1 METERQL
8 KDVKRAL
15 EGLRDGFRA
24 ATASATS
31 AATSFS
37 TLSRGGEAGVLARKL
52 ADASDALE
60 DRCRAKAEAALSTQL
75 GAVNDALSQ
84 LGDRAKF
91 ERRKALLLDLDS
103 YKRKVKDLRE
113 KEQRGDR
120 VDHAVVRDKED
131 KLRNAERNFT
141 ECNDELMD
149 EMAAFHEARPE
160 QQEAELLAAAEACA
174 EYFCGAGRAF
184 APVDVAAKEARARP
198 VEARVGQQPPRQR
211 GSGGRS
217 ASPDGPAYG
226 SGAVV
231 PYGGG
236 GYGGDAGNGSSYRGG
251 GGGGYGRNSPPQYNL
266 DTAPVGGFKAAPAT
280 FGGADPFATPA
291 LAGGDSFAPAPLG
304 AASDPF
310 AAAPQQAAPGGSGGP
325 TRQAAF
331 EYAATEAGELS
342 FGKGDVIEV
351 ISEDASGWWQGRN
364 LRTGAVGSFPSNYTQ
379 PHGGSAAGGATDPFA
394 SGSFF

>member
-1 METERQL
+1 
-8 KDVKRAL
+8 VKRAL
-15 EGLRDGFRA
+15 EGLREGFRF
-24 ATASATS
+24 ATAAATS

-37 TLSRGGEAGVLARKL
+37 TLSRGGEAGAMARKL
-52 ADASDALE
+52 ADAADALE
-60 DRCRAKAEAALSTQL
+60 DRCRAKAEAVLSTQL
-75 GAVNDALSQ
+75 GTVNDALAQ
-84 LGDRAKF
+84 LADRSKF

-120 VDHAVVRDKED
+120 VDHAVLRDKED

-149 EMAAFHEARPE
+149 EMAAFHDARPE

-174 EYFCGAGRAF
+174 EYFTGAGRAF

-198 VEARVGQQPPRQR
+198 PEARASAAPRTR
-211 GSGGRS
+211 ASGRS
-217 ASPDGPAYG
+217 GSPDSGAYG
-226 SGAVV
+226 GGG
-231 PYGGG
+231 GGG
-236 GYGGDAGNGSSYRGG
+236 GYGGGDAANGAAYRGAGG
-251 GGGGYGRNSPPQYNL
+251 GGGGYGRNSPPQYSL
-266 DTAPVGGFKAAPAT
+266 DSAPVGGFKAAPAA
-280 FGGADPFATPA
+280 FGAADPFATPA
-291 LAGGDSFAPAPLG
+291 LGGGDAFAPAPS

-310 AAAPQQAAPGGSGGP
+310 AAAAQAAAPAGSGGP

-342 FGKGDVIEV
+342 FARGDVIEV
-351 ISEDASGWWQGRN
+351 LAEDASGWWQGRN

-379 PHGGSAAGGATDPFA
+379 PHSGGGAGGGAAPADPFA